1 MLEACDNECREQRH
15 TLTMTERYSTNLRSY
30 GAHTLVLL
38 LVTVLSALAGS
49 LLAQKAEPARIEFE
63 AGSMTTTVNGSLR
76 NRQQMDYVVYG
87 REKQELVLQLT
98 TEHAGN
104 LALKLYDPQGAEMT
118 LEDTGPNQWRANLRQ
133 SGDYGIQVR
142 RISRKQGV
150 SIYDLGLTVHSASN

>member
-15 TLTMTERYSTNLRSY
+15 TLTMTERYSRSLRSH
-30 GAHTLVLL
+30 GAHTLALL

-63 AGSMTTTVNGSLR
+63 AGSTTTTVNGSLR

-98 TEHAGN
+98 AEQARN
-104 LALKLYDPQGAEMT
+104 LALKLYDPQGGEMT
-118 LEDTGPNQWRANLRQ
+118 LEDSGPNQWRANLRQ
-133 SGDYGIQVR
+133 SGDYGVQVR
-142 RISRKQGV
+142 RLSRKQGV
-150 SIYDLGLTVHSASN
+150 SIYNLGLTVHSPSN